1 MRYAICNETFEGWDH
16 RRVCRFVADLGY
28 GGLEMAPFTL
38 APRITDVPLEN
49 RKQLRQEAEQCG
61 LKIIGLHWLL
71 AKTEGLHLTSSDETV
86 RKRTAEY
93 LVELARACRDL
104 GGGLMVFGSPAQ
116 RRIPAGASKAQANDY
131 AADTFRRALPGI
143 ADCGVKL
150 CLEPLAEPEADFI
163 TTCAEGVE
171 LLDRVSHPDFV
182 LHLDVK
188 AMSSDEA
195 PTPELIKRHAHRT
208 AHFHANDPNKR
219 GPGFGNVDFVPIL
232 RTLKQVNYGGWI
244 SVEVFDYSPDPETI
258 ARESIR
264 YLKECE
270 GKTFPA
276 SGAC

>member
-1 MRYAICNETFEGWDH
+1 
-16 RRVCRFVADLGY
+16 
-28 GGLEMAPFTL
+28 MAPFTL
-38 APRITDVPLEN
+38 APRITDVSPD
-49 RKQLRQEAEQCG
+49 RRRTLRREAEECG

-71 AKTEGLHLTSSDETV
+71 AKTEGLHLTSPDEAV

-93 LVELARACRDL
+93 LVELARACRDF
-104 GGGLMVFGSPAQ
+104 GGELMVFGSPAQ

-131 AADTFRRALPGI
+131 AADTFGRALPGI
-143 ADCGVKL
+143 AECGVKL
-150 CLEPLAEPEADFI
+150 CLEPLAPPEADFV

-171 LLDRVSHPDFV
+171 LLDRVSHPNFV

-195 PTPELIKRHAHRT
+195 PIPELIRCHAHRT

-219 GPGFGNVDFVPIL
+219 GPGFGKVDFVPIL
-232 RTLKQVNYGGWI
+232 RTLHEVNYRGWI

-258 ARESIR
+258 ARESMR

-270 GKTFPA
+270 AKVNVGK
-276 SGAC
+276 